1 VRGPG
6 RAGSGGAGRGHAVP
20 GAPAATGDAHDGH
33 DGEPAHASVVVH
45 DEAVMGTVCSFLVR
59 PGAAGPERA
68 RAAVAEACAL
78 LHRVDATFSTWV
90 ADSPLSRHRRGELA
104 LGDCP
109 PEVAEVLRL
118 AAVVRRATAGWFDPW
133 ALPGGVDPTGL
144 VKGWAVEQAA
154 DVLATAGVAGALV
167 NAGGDIAT
175 IGTPDDGGPWR
186 VGIRHPWRPDA
197 LACVLAATSAVATSG
212 TYERGAHL
220 VDPRSGQPGCRAASA
235 TVTGPSLALADGFA
249 TALAVGGDDAFELV
263 EAVDGYA
270 CYLVRPDGT
279 ERVGADIDVRS

>member
-1 VRGPG
+1 MTGPQGPG
-6 RAGSGGAGRGHAVP
+6 PGGAVP
-20 GAPAATGDAHDGH
+20 SDA
-33 DGEPAHASVVVH
+33 VVH
-45 DEAVMGTVCSFLVR
+45 DEAVMGTVCSFLVL
-59 PGAAGPERA
+59 PGTAGPEPARRA
-68 RAAVAEACAL
+68 VEEACDV
-78 LHRVDATFSTWV
+78 LHRADAVFSTWV
-90 ADSPLSRHRRGELA
+90 RDSPLSRHRRGELPLEA
-104 LGDCP
+104 CP

-118 AAVVRRATAGWFDPW
+118 AATARRATSGWFDPW

-154 DVLATAGVAGALV
+154 DVLATAGVDGALV

-175 IGTPDDGGPWR
+175 VGTPGAGGPWR

-197 LACVLAATSAVATSG
+197 LACVLAVTGAVATSG

-220 VDPRSGQPGCRAASA
+220 VDPRSGQPRCRAASA
-235 TVTGPSLALADGFA
+235 TVTGPSLALADAFA
-249 TALAVGGDDAFELV
+249 TALAVGGDDAFGLV

-279 ERVGADIDVRS
+279 ERVGAGIDVRS